1 MAAGR
6 VGISQP
12 GHNHK
17 QEAITRRYGEL
28 KAAGVAGV
36 VYVAD
41 NDQTGNRKA
50 QKCAACA
57 EGVGLPFLWLPA
69 IRIWG
74 DDLPIGGSIDDAQG
88 SAVERFCALEVAVEA
103 HLELDLEAPVDDTAQ
118 DLTVM
123 LERCAQRVL
132 ELPLEHRSHTLRAMA
147 KDLGASLSGRDVD
160 RLIAS
165 ARSRRDGRGA
175 RRRGRRTLEVKATPW
190 LWEGLL
196 IGQAINIMGAL
207 PKVGKTS
214 LLIQAIAAWHQ
225 GAVSFLGQRF
235 IGPCPPLILIGTDQ
249 PAADWARMLQ
259 GAQLHAGADPDGL
272 TTPVREIWTMEDGF
286 VLNEEGMEMCGDLAR
301 EYPGALFLVDSVAA
315 AVTTPLGIPEE
326 SPEIAEPLRRLHAVV
341 APHGGTSVF
350 IAHAGKGRAGDDPI
364 RALRGSTALP
374 AVASQ
379 ILGLSRLS
387 DAPGDDRLILLTQGR
402 GGHPLKLLVSRDHE
416 GKFVSDGDAASVII
430 SQRLQEAENR
440 LTEDQ
445 TDTLQRLRNRHADGL
460 DTSVADLATDN
471 SRQAL
476 DRSRT
481 LLRGLKRAGLATSR
495 KATTASGQRELW
507 EPFALPS
514 QGLHHDP
521 SKPSLPSH
529 TKGCE
534 GFEGS
539 EALPVGPLSG
549 VIFHLMTRCAETFHE
564 ASPQELALCCADQ
577 HPELQN
583 ENLDDLV
590 AIAIQISK

>member
-1 MAAGR
+1 
-6 VGISQP
+6 
-12 GHNHK
+12 
-17 QEAITRRYGEL
+17 
-28 KAAGVAGV
+28 
-36 VYVAD
+36 
-41 NDQTGNRKA
+41 
-50 QKCAACA
+50 
-57 EGVGLPFLWLPA
+57 
-69 IRIWG
+69 
-74 DDLPIGGSIDDAQG
+74 
-88 SAVERFCALEVAVEA
+88 
-103 HLELDLEAPVDDTAQ
+103 
-118 DLTVM
+118 
-123 LERCAQRVL
+123 
-132 ELPLEHRSHTLRAMA
+132 MA

-160 RLIAS
+160 RLIVS

-259 GAQLHAGADPDGL
+259 DAQLHAGADPDGL

-315 AVTTPLGIPEE
+315 AVTNPLGIPEE
-326 SPEIAEPLRRLHAVV
+326 SPEIAEPLRCLHSVV

-387 DAPGDDRLILLTQGR
+387 DAPGDDRLILQTQGR

-416 GKFVSDGDAASVII
+416 GRFVSDGDAASVII
-430 SQRLQEAENR
+430 IQRLQEAENR

-521 SKPSLPSH
+521 SKPSLPIHS
-529 TKGCE
+529 KVCE

-590 AIAIQISK
+590 AIAIQISE